1 MTSETARSSGTA
13 ANRSASSLG
22 TWILGLSVSLLSAN
36 AFVMLSAGVLLGL
49 VVTLGLPMIV
59 ANVLAVPV
67 LAAALWI
74 GIWVCC
80 RVVEVEK
87 NLARGGGT
95 PGAAVHLLKPW
106 ITTDR

>member
-1 MTSETARSSGTA
+1 MTSETARTSSTDAKRNA
-13 ANRSASSLG
+13 ASLS

-36 AFVMLSAGVLLGL
+36 AFVMLAAGVLLGL

-59 ANVLAVPV
+59 ADVLAVPV

-80 RVVEVEK
+80 RVVDVERHV
-87 NLARGGGT
+87 AHGGNT
-95 PGAAVHLLKPW
+95 PPAAMHLLKPW
-106 ITTDR
+106 VTVDK